1 MPDVPTI
8 HEMLD
13 QILDYNRRSTALVLA
28 LKGEAA
34 PGDTLPG
41 TTPPKPSRYV
51 NGMTPPDDLGR
62 VELELIDRLR
72 AEFGDAPNGYKI
84 PSLWYVPGVVVSHL
98 PPAVQ
103 GDYQKNVAEAQFNE
117 NIAYTFKDGRGWGG
131 GKIRVK
137 AEGIPGSL
145 CWNGSLAQLEASLRA
160 RIKEILSEGYPPY
173 KSNPDVGVLNTV
185 AGYLKL
191 PSFTV

>member
-1 MPDVPTI
+1 MTATI

-13 QILDYNRRSTALVLA
+13 QIITLA
-28 LKGEAA
+28 QQLKGEAA

-41 TTPPKPSRYV
+41 TTPPVPSRYV

-98 PPAVQ
+98 PPSVQ
-103 GDYQKNVAEAQFNE
+103 GDYQMNVAGAQVNE
-117 NIAYTFKDGRGWGG
+117 NVAYAYKDGLGWGG
-131 GKIRVK
+131 RKSRVK
-137 AEGIPGSL
+137 DGAL
-145 CWNGSLAQLEASLRA
+145 ANCVCWNGSLAQLEATLRD
-160 RIKEILSEGYPPY
+160 RINLIVANYPPY
-173 KSNPDVGVLNTV
+173 KPEPLTGALDTV

-191 PSFTV
+191 PSFKA